1 MFFTLHHEY
10 AHTAVCCMSRKV
22 KFSFGGGELEG
33 GGLGPLFLNFLD
45 LLLANHMFLVVCITH
60 NCHTL
65 PFPLINLLTTSTT
78 CNSR

>member
-10 AHTAVCCMSRKV
+10 VHTAVYCMSRKV

-45 LLLANHMFLVVCITH
+45 LLLANHICFWWCAS
-60 NCHTL
+60 HTTVTL
-65 PFPLINLLTTSTT
+65 SLFP
-78 CNSR
+78 